1 MLISP
6 TIKVM
11 LKILQGR
18 LPQYV
23 NQEFPHVQ
31 SGLREGRE
39 TRDQIA
45 SIHWMVEK
53 ERESQKNIYFCFIDY
68 TKAFHCV
75 KSKSLSCVLL
85 FVTPWAIQFSRP
97 EYWSGYPFPS
107 PEDLH
112 GVNHNKLWK
121 ILKEMGIPDHL
132 TCPMRNLYA
141 GQEATL
147 NNRLFKIGKGLQQGC
162 VLSPYLEMLE
172 WINHKL

>member
-107 PEDLH
+107 PEDLPNP
-112 GVNHNKLWK
+112 GIILRSLALQADSLPAEPQGKLWWS
-121 ILKEMGIPDHL
+121 GI
-132 TCPMRNLYA
+132 CS
-141 GQEATL
+141 
-147 NNRLFKIGKGLQQGC
+147 
-162 VLSPYLEMLE
+162 V
-172 WINHKL
+172 KL